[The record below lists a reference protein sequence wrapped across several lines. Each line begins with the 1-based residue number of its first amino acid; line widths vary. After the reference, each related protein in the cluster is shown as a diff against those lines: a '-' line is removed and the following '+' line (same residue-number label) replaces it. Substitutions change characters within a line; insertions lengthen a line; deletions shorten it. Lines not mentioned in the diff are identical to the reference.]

1 MFDYVVNDSNLF
13 DFIDHAWSGGKDRLD
28 SLRKHCAETGDW
40 SAWDYLDEYVSE
52 VFSSYDDAVTAT
64 ETDINDFLWF
74 ESDDVLKD
82 AGYLDEDYDWA
93 DGE

>member
-1 MFDYVVNDSNLF
+1 MFSYTVNDADLNDFF
-13 DFIDHAWSGGKDRLD
+13 DVAWSGGKDRLN
-28 SLRKHCAETGDW
+28 SLRKHCMETNDW
-40 SAWDYLDEYVSE
+40 SAWDYLDDYMSDWFGEGFE
-52 VFSSYDDAVTAT
+52 IPT

-82 AGYLDEDYDWA
+82 AGYLDEDYCWT